1 MSDELGG
8 LGRRCDSWHGKVDF
22 KMYCPVILVLLCTKS
37 VRSQIH
43 IKRVSSLLPISWPS
57 FFFFFFFVHTIHNLN
72 HRSQEGLFS
81 RQNRTVTSQQLA

>member
-1 MSDELGG
+1 M
-8 LGRRCDSWHGKVDF
+8 GKVDF

-43 IKRVSSLLPISWPS
+43 IKKGLVRYYDTYKLAL
-57 FFFFFFFVHTIHNLN
+57 FFFLSFSLYMHTIHNLN